1 MCGTVG
7 RAEKYVKY
15 GKLDLEKT
23 MRTEGPE
30 RGVKNECE
38 VVVTVVKDIKYEHF
52 CVDCQRNTR
61 SS

>member
-15 GKLDLEKT
+15 GKLDLEQT
-23 MRTEGPE
+23 MRMEDPE
-30 RGVKNECE
+30 RGVKNEYE
-38 VVVTVVKDIKYEHF
+38 LVVTVVKDIKYEHF
-52 CVDCQRNTR
+52 CFDCQRNTW